1 MTEEDM
7 IYYGEAVKALGN
19 GKLGGYLVRFTNPN
33 EPDLDGDYFT
43 AETDFGDANKSPVYY
58 QHGQDPV
65 LKKRKLGSAELKKDD
80 FGVWAEA
87 QLSMRDE
94 YEKFIYEMA
103 ERGKLGWSSGTAGH
117 LIEEQQYGKVYWI
130 KSWPLGLD
138 ASLTPTPAEPRNSA
152 MPLKSIK
159 FEPLEGSTPTD
170 ASETQDGTA
179 EPTATKIEGQRRT
192 NNTEVKTME
201 ITREELQELL
211 TGAIKAAQPQPDPV
225 PEPEPVDVEAL
236 IEAGVEKALKKL
248 PAMKTDVK
256 VIKDEADQEWDNPGE
271 FFAAVKTAA
280 LHPAYEDKRLR
291 SMAIKEV
298 KASGLSENVPA
309 DGGYLLAP
317 QVAGGILE
325 NMWGGGEILQRVAS
339 DPVGPNSNSILY
351 NAVDETSRADGS
363 RWGGVRGYWVAEA
376 ASITSSKPQFRQ
388 VELKLKKVAA
398 LCYAT
403 DEQLQDTV
411 NLASW
416 LTRTVPAE
424 LRFQVENA
432 FINGNG
438 VGKPYGILQNTDVL
452 VTPLRIDANEVDAT
466 DIANMWSRRYAG
478 VDDYVWLINSS
489 VFPQLIN
496 LTIGN
501 FPLLMSMNGGG
512 RDNPAFTIYGKPVI
526 ETEYNPALGTSGD
539 ILLASLGQYQTIN
552 KGGVQAA
559 SSIHVLFDTD
569 ETAFRFTYRVDGKT
583 LWSRSVETY
592 SASATTKSPFVA
604 LTAAS
609 S

>member
-1 MTEEDM
+1 
-7 IYYGEAVKALGN
+7 
-19 GKLGGYLVRFTNPN
+19 
-33 EPDLDGDYFT
+33 
-43 AETDFGDANKSPVYY
+43 
-58 QHGQDPV
+58 
-65 LKKRKLGSAELKKDD
+65 
-80 FGVWAEA
+80 
-87 QLSMRDE
+87 MRDE
-94 YEKFIYEMA
+94 YEKFIYQMA
-103 ERGKLGWSSGTAGH
+103 EKGKLGWSSGTAGH
-117 LIEEQQYGKVYWI
+117 LVEEERKGNAVWI

-138 ASLTPTPAEPRNSA
+138 ASLTPTPAEPRNTA
-152 MPLKSIK
+152 QPLKSIK

-179 EPTATKIEGQRRT
+179 EPTASQIKGERST
-192 NNTEVKTME
+192 NNTEVKKME

-211 TGAIKAAQPQPDPV
+211 TGAIKAAQPQPDPE

-248 PAMKTDVK
+248 PAMNTDVK

-280 LHPAYEDKRLR
+280 LHPAYEDVRLR
-291 SMAIKEV
+291 GMAIKDV

-325 NMWGGGEILQRVAS
+325 NMWGGGELLQRVAN
-339 DPVGPNSNSILY
+339 DPVGPNSNSALY

-376 ASITSSKPQFRQ
+376 ASITNSKPAFRQ

-416 LTRTVPAE
+416 LTRTVPME

-452 VTPLRIDANEVDAT
+452 VTPLRVDANQVDET
-466 DIANMWSRRYAG
+466 DIAVMWSRRYAG
-478 VDDYVWLINSS
+478 VNDYIWLMNSE

-496 LTIGN
+496 LTLGN
-501 FPLLMSMNGGG
+501 APLLLPNNMPGQA
-512 RDNPAFTIYGKPVI
+512 NPVFSIYGRPVI
-526 ETEYNPALGTSGD
+526 ETEYNPALGTAGD
-539 ILLASLGQYQTIN
+539 ILLASPSQYQTIT

-559 SSIHVLFDTD
+559 TSIHVLFDTD
-569 ETAFRFTYRVDGKT
+569 ETAFRFTYRIDGKT
-583 LWSRSVETY
+583 LWSKSVETY

-604 LTAAS
+604 LAAAS